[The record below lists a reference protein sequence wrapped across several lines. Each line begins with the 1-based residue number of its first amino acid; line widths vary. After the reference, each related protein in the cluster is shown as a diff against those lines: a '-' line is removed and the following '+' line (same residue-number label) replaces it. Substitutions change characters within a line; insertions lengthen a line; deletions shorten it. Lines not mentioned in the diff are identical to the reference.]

1 MDLRDRFGRLHDY
14 LRISLTERCNLRC
27 FYCMPED
34 GILKR
39 PRSEFMRIEEILDIA
54 STFVKMGVRKIRLTG
69 GEPLVRKDAGKIL
82 HGLGQLGVE
91 LAITTNG
98 ILVDQYLE
106 DFKSAGL
113 RSVNLSLDSLNPQK
127 QAAISRRDYFDRIM
141 KNIDL
146 LNTPDFDLKINAVI
160 MKGTN
165 DDEVVSFVEWACEKD
180 LHVRFIEFMP
190 FDGNQWNWD
199 KKVSAST
206 MMAAVSDRFGE
217 SNIEKQEGRSH
228 DTAIN
233 YKIKGQSGS
242 FGMISPIT
250 NPFCDSCNRLRL
262 TADGKLKNCLFS
274 TAETDLLAVHR
285 AGGQIEPMILDSIQ
299 SKEKARGGRVSFES
313 EGAQYQN
320 RSMISIGG

>member
-1 MDLRDRFGRLHDY
+1 MDLQDRFGRQHDY

-27 FYCMPED
+27 FYCMPEE

-39 PRSEFMRIEEILDIA
+39 PRNEFMRMEEVLDIA
-54 STFVKMGVRKIRLTG
+54 ATFVKMGVRKIRLTG

-82 HGLGQLGVE
+82 AGLGKLGVE

-98 ILVDQYLE
+98 ILVDQFLE
-106 DFKSAGL
+106 DFKSASL
-113 RSVNLSLDSLNPQK
+113 RSVNVSLDSLDPQK
-127 QAAISRRDYFDRIM
+127 QAVISRRDYYARIM
-141 KNIDL
+141 QNIAR
-146 LNTPDFDLKINAVI
+146 LNTPDFDLKVNAVI

-165 DDEVVSFVEWACEKD
+165 ENEVVDFVEWACEKD

-190 FDGNQWNWD
+190 FDGNKWNWER
-199 KKVSAST
+199 KVSSQE
-206 MMAAVSDRFGE
+206 MMASIAARFGE
-217 SNIEKQEGRSH
+217 ANIVQQAGRPN
-228 DTAIN
+228 DTALN
-233 YKIKGQSGS
+233 YKIKGQLGS

-274 TAETDLLAVHR
+274 TSETDLLSAHR
-285 AGGQIEPMILDSIQ
+285 AGGNIESLILDSIHG
-299 SKEKARGGRVSFES
+299 KEKARGGRVSFET
-313 EGAQYQN
+313 EGALYQN